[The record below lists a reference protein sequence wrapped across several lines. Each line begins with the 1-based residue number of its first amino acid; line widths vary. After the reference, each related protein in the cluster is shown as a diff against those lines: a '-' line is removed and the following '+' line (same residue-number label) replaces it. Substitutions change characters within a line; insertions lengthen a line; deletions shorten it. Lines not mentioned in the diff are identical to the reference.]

1 MDDETAKLQDDLR
14 ETAGVLNMCAHALRI
29 DECRPGEK
37 LEDFVARVREAV
49 TSRTT
54 TTTSFTVTMWQA
66 VGGLLMSHSNAALL
80 LDEYSQEVREFCR
93 AETLKA
99 KAKLTADDL
108 RSLGANPDDDSSIVR
123 ALYIRIIGDVFLPA
137 DQLRLRREVAADVD
151 ALRHKSISEVAAI
164 GAKPHA
170 RQDAPG
176 REEPAAD

>member
-1 MDDETAKLQDDLR
+1 MSDDVARLQADLR

-37 LEDFVARVREAV
+37 LESFVARVRESV
-49 TSRTT
+49 VSRTS

-66 VGGLLMSHSNAALL
+66 VGRLLMAHSNAALM

-99 KAKLTADDL
+99 KAVLTADDL
-108 RSLGANPDDDSSIVR
+108 RSLGTNLDDDSSIVR

-137 DQLRLRREVAADVD
+137 DHLHLRREVAAEVD
-151 ALRHKSISEVAAI
+151 AIKRASLSEVAAI
-164 GAKPHA
+164 
-170 RQDAPG
+170 
-176 REEPAAD
+176 PA